1 MWTVAVTST
10 TYPFTRVTVRC
21 SGEGRDEFFYNF
33 DFYGIYLTCFDS
45 QEKSLLYFVVVEV
58 GPVGDRSGF
67 S

>member
-1 MWTVAVTST
+1 MEW
-10 TYPFTRVTVRC
+10 
-21 SGEGRDEFFYNF
+21 
-33 DFYGIYLTCFDS
+33 ICFDS

>member
-1 MWTVAVTST
+1 M
-10 TYPFTRVTVRC
+10 RC

-33 DFYGIYLTCFDS
+33 DFYDIYLTCFDS